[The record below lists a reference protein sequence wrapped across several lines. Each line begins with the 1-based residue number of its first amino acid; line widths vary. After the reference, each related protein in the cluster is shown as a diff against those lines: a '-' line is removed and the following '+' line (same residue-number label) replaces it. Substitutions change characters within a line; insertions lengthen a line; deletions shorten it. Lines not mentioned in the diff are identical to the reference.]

1 MNVTFGPISHNSS
14 KLTCLTITQI
24 TSNSNRH
31 SPKTLSCF
39 HDFSGFS
46 KVTLFLWKWTVP
58 PREGGT
64 DPGRYLSMLLIFLHN
79 DPRVTYLPTLQYVSL
94 RYYWLTITQVLH
106 LRHGSNLLLALVVET
121 VHAQP
126 ASQLATVGNILS
138 DYSTYD
144 AIYIRIRFTDIT
156 TEQQSS
162 VDLLYD
168 AKEVEHVTLGRVVEP
183 SQQRLYTA
191 HTIICNIFPYDTYSS
206 TV

>member
-1 MNVTFGPISHNSS
+1 MYRQTISSASIATSHDRLAACRACRAGWASDMLVATSSKMQMNVTFGPISHNSS

-94 RYYWLTITQVLH
+94 RYY
-106 LRHGSNLLLALVVET
+106 
-121 VHAQP
+121 
-126 ASQLATVGNILS
+126 
-138 DYSTYD
+138 
-144 AIYIRIRFTDIT
+144 
-156 TEQQSS
+156 
-162 VDLLYD
+162 
-168 AKEVEHVTLGRVVEP
+168 
-183 SQQRLYTA
+183 
-191 HTIICNIFPYDTYSS
+191 
-206 TV
+206 